1 MYLGG
6 ARGWAIMSQ
15 MTTVSFT
22 DKTLRNLSRLAT
34 TSIKTMQKKVK
45 GNVGNGLRNHIS
57 ESIKEVMRYE

>member
-1 MYLGG
+1 
-6 ARGWAIMSQ
+6 MSQ